1 MTNRQT
7 CLFYRATPQGDL
19 SQTEMRETMTRIPL
33 PASIEDAP
41 AAARPLLEGVKAQL
55 GLVPNLF
62 RITAN
67 SPAALGGYLELNG
80 ALAKG
85 ELPAATRERIAL
97 AVAQRNGCD
106 YCLSA
111 HSYIGKNMAK
121 LDDAEIAANRR
132 GGSSDPKADAAVR
145 FAVSLVE
152 ARGSVTEAEVAA
164 VKLAGYDDA
173 QIVEIVAHVALN
185 TLTNYLNEAFDT
197 PIDFPVVSADAA

>member
-1 MTNRQT
+1 
-7 CLFYRATPQGDL
+7 
-19 SQTEMRETMTRIPL
+19 MTRIPL